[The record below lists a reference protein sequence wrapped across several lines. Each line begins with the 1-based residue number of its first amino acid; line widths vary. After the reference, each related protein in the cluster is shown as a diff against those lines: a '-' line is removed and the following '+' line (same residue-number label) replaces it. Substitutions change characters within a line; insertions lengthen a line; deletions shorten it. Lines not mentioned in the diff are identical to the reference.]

1 MPAMTAANLAGSPGQ
16 RRQSQDGRAPE
27 SEDDW
32 PMRQVD
38 GERTAFQDCTIDRA
52 PRNERSDSFCMI
64 AMVRMV
70 RSVATENKKYTNGRR
85 PVADE
90 VDGRGRN

>member
-1 MPAMTAANLAGSPGQ
+1 MLAMTAANLVGSPGQ

-38 GERTAFQDCTIDRA
+38 GEGQPSKTAQSIE
-52 PRNERSDSFCMI
+52 PQEMSG
-64 AMVRMV
+64 
-70 RSVATENKKYTNGRR
+70 ATRF
-85 PVADE
+85 A
-90 VDGRGRN
+90 